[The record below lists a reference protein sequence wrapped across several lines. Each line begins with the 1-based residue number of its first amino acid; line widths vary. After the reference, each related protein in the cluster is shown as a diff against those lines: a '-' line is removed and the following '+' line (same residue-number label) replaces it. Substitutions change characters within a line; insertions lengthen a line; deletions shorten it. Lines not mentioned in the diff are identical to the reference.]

1 MDAEPRYTVSEIT
14 RLIKTTLED
23 SFYSVL
29 IQGEIS
35 DFKRHSSGHF
45 YFTLKDQ
52 HAQLSAVMWRGKNM
66 RLYFTPQD
74 GMKVLAKGRI
84 TVFEKSG
91 RYQLDVDTLQ
101 PLGIGELQIAFEQ
114 LKARLRDEGL
124 FDESRKKP
132 VPVFPETVGIVTSPT
147 GAAIRDIV
155 SIINRRFPGVQLI
168 LRPVKVQAEGAAE
181 EIAQAI
187 DEFNEYGAVDV
198 LIVGR
203 GGGSLEDLW
212 PFNEE
217 STARAISRSKIP
229 VISAVG
235 HEIDFTIADFVADL
249 RAPTPSAAAELVVP
263 DAAQEWEK
271 IIQRLRRLYRITT
284 DKFNFLNE
292 KIQLLKSSRAL
303 QMPLDL
309 IKQSSLQL
317 DMLSGKLEMS
327 YQNHIKNR
335 IEYLN
340 QLENRINAL
349 NPEAVL
355 KRGFSITYRSK
366 DNTIVKES
374 SQLTS
379 GDGVI
384 LKFFKGEASGRIE
397 QVN

>member
-1 MDAEPRYTVSEIT
+1 MDIETRYTVSEIT
-14 RLIKTTLED
+14 RLIKITLED
-23 SFYSVL
+23 SFYSVW
-29 IQGEIS
+29 IEGEIS
-35 DFKRHSSGHF
+35 GFKRHSSGHF

-52 HAQLSAVMWRGKNM
+52 HAQLSAVMWRGKNIS
-66 RLYFTPQD
+66 LFFTPQD

-114 LKARLRDEGL
+114 LKARLQEEGL
-124 FDESRKKP
+124 FDERWKKP
-132 VPVFPETVGIVTSPT
+132 IPPFPETVGIVTSPT
-147 GAAIRDIV
+147 GAAIRDMV

-168 LRPVKVQAEGAAE
+168 LRPVKVQGKGAAE
-181 EIAQAI
+181 EIAQAV

-212 PFNEE
+212 AFNEE
-217 STARAISRSKIP
+217 IAARAIFRSKIP

-271 IIQRLRRLYRITT
+271 VLQWLQRLYRITT
-284 DKFNFLNE
+284 NKFNFLNE
-292 KIQLLKSSRAL
+292 KVQLLKSSRAL
-303 QMPLDL
+303 QMPVEF
-309 IKQSSLQL
+309 IKQSALQL

-327 YQNHIKNR
+327 YQKHIKNR

-340 QLENRINAL
+340 QLESRLKAL
-349 NPEAVL
+349 DTEAVL

-366 DNTIVKES
+366 DNIIVKES
-374 SQLTS
+374 AQLTS

-384 LKFFKGEASGRIE
+384 LKFFRGGASAHIE